1 MMKKIFT
8 TVVLALTS
16 TLCWAQTT
24 LWQTDTARHEY
35 YRIPAVVAYDGEV
48 IAFADNRSGVTDAT
62 SWGDVGSVGNISI
75 ETRRSTDGGRT
86 WSTAECAVRG
96 QGSSGYDQSH
106 GDAAVVRDRRTGRM
120 LIMSGSGDVGYG
132 RSKVSKA
139 GDYTEALKV
148 GRYYSDDDG
157 QTWTGGEVTQE
168 IYDMYRGHGNI
179 YRLFFTSGK
188 ICQSRRIKRGAYQR
202 IYSAV
207 VTNEG
212 SLVVYSDDFGG
223 TWKPLGGADARPA
236 PEGDE
241 AKIEEL
247 PDGRVLLS
255 CRRGGKEGRCFNIYT
270 YENKKS
276 GSGSWAKAAV
286 SESPEGGTATIGNN
300 TNGEILMV
308 PARGADGKRAY
319 VALQSAPRGTKGEHA
334 SNLERRSHVS
344 IYWKAFGGAEDWR
357 TPERWVDGWK
367 RYEVTDGHS
376 AYSTMAIGGDGSI
389 HFVYEDEGVRFRL
402 GSQWTEMYNILYRN
416 LTLGEITE
424 GEYRYSKQ
432 K

>member
-1 MMKKIFT
+1 MILT
-8 TVVLALTS
+8 AALAIVS
-16 TLCWAQTT
+16 AASWAQTT
-24 LWQTDTARHEY
+24 LWATDTARHEY
-35 YRIPAVVAYDGEV
+35 YRIPAIVAYDEQV

-62 SWGDVGSVGNISI
+62 SWGDVGSKGNISI

-86 WSTAECAVRG
+86 WSTARCAVRG
-96 QGSSGYDQSH
+96 TGSGGYDQSH

-120 LIMSGSGDVGYG
+120 LIMTGSGDVGYG
-132 RSKVSKA
+132 RSKVSTP
-139 GDYTEALKV
+139 GDYSEALKV

-157 QTWTGGEVTQE
+157 RTWTGGEVTQE

-188 ICQSRRIKRGAYQR
+188 ICQSRRIKHGAYHR

-247 PDGRVLLS
+247 PDGSVLLS
-255 CRRGGKEGRCFNIYT
+255 CRRSGRDGRCFNIYT
-270 YENKKS
+270 YDNKKS

-300 TNGEILMV
+300 TNGEILIV

-344 IYWKAFGGAEDWR
+344 IYWKAFGEAEDWR
-357 TPERWVDGWK
+357 TPECWVDGWK

-402 GSQWTEMYNILYRN
+402 GSQWTEMYNILYKN

-424 GEYRYSKQ
+424 GEYRYSKH

>member
-1 MMKKIFT
+1 MILT
-8 TVVLALTS
+8 ATLAIVS
-16 TLCWAQTT
+16 AASWAQTT
-24 LWQTDTARHEY
+24 LWATDTARHEY
-35 YRIPAVVAYDGEV
+35 YRIPAIVAYDEQV

-62 SWGDVGSVGNISI
+62 SWGDVGSKGNISI

-86 WSTAECAVRG
+86 WSAAECAVRG
-96 QGSSGYDQSH
+96 TGSGGYDQSH

-120 LIMSGSGDVGYG
+120 LIMTGSGDVGYG

-157 QTWTGGEVTQE
+157 RTWTGGEVTQE

-188 ICQSRRIKRGAYQR
+188 ICQSRRIKHGAYHR

-223 TWKPLGGADARPA
+223 TWKPLGGADVRPA

-270 YENKKS
+270 YESKKS

-300 TNGEILMV
+300 TNGEILIV
-308 PARGADGKRAY
+308 PARGADGKRKY
-319 VALQSAPRGTKGEHA
+319 VALQSAPRGTRGEHA

-344 IYWKAFGGAEDWR
+344 IYWKAFGEAKECA
-357 TPERWVDGWK
+357 TPESWVDGWK
-367 RYEVTDGHS
+367 RYEVTDGYS

-424 GEYRYSKQ
+424 GEYRYSKH

>member
-1 MMKKIFT
+1 MILT
-8 TVVLALTS
+8 AALAIVS
-16 TLCWAQTT
+16 AASWAQTT
-24 LWQTDTARHEY
+24 LWRTDTARHEY
-35 YRIPAVVAYDGEV
+35 YRIPAVVAYESEV

-86 WSTAECAVRG
+86 WSPARCAVRG
-96 QGSSGYDQSH
+96 TGSGGYDQSH

-120 LIMSGSGDVGYG
+120 LIMTGSGDVGYG

-188 ICQSRRIKRGAYQR
+188 ICQSRRIKHGAYHR

-223 TWKPLGGADARPA
+223 TWTPLGGADARPA

-247 PDGRVLLS
+247 PDGSVLLS

-276 GSGSWAKAAV
+276 GSGSWATAAV
-286 SESPEGGTATIGNN
+286 SESTEGGTATIGNN

-319 VALQSAPRGTKGEHA
+319 VALQSAPRGTKGEHP

-344 IYWKAFGGAEDWR
+344 IYWKAFGEAEDWR

-367 RYEVTDGHS
+367 RYEVTDGYS

-424 GEYRYSKQ
+424 GEYRYSKH

>member
-1 MMKKIFT
+1 MILT
-8 TVVLALTS
+8 ATLAIVS
-16 TLCWAQTT
+16 AASWAQTT

-35 YRIPAVVAYDGEV
+35 YRIPAVVAYDEQV

-86 WSTAECAVRG
+86 WSAAECAVRG
-96 QGSSGYDQSH
+96 QGSGGYDQSH

-120 LIMSGSGDVGYG
+120 LIMTGSGDVGYG
-132 RSKVSKA
+132 RSKVSTP
-139 GDYTEALKV
+139 GDYSEALKV

-157 QTWTGGEVTQE
+157 KTWTGGEVTQE
-168 IYDMYRGHGNI
+168 IYDMYRGSGNI

-188 ICQSRRIKRGAYQR
+188 ICQSRRIKHGAYYR

-247 PDGRVLLS
+247 PDGSVLLS
-255 CRRGGKEGRCFNIYT
+255 CRRSGRDGRCFNIYT
-270 YENKKS
+270 YDNKKS

-319 VALQSAPRGTKGEHA
+319 VALQSAPRGTKGEHT

-357 TPERWVDGWK
+357 TPESWVDGWK

-424 GEYRYSKQ
+424 GEYRYSKH

>member
-1 MMKKIFT
+1 M
-8 TVVLALTS
+8 
-16 TLCWAQTT
+16 
-24 LWQTDTARHEY
+24 
-35 YRIPAVVAYDGEV
+35 VAYDGEV

-62 SWGDVGSVGNISI
+62 SWGDVGSEGNISI

-86 WSTAECAVRG
+86 WSAAECAVRG
-96 QGSSGYDQSH
+96 TGSGGYDQSH
-106 GDAAVVRDRRTGRM
+106 GDAAVVRDRRTGRL
-120 LIMSGSGDVGYG
+120 LIMTGSGDVGYG
-132 RSKVSKA
+132 RSKVTTP
-139 GDYTEALKV
+139 GDYSEALKV
-148 GRYYSDDDG
+148 GRYYSDDNG
-157 QTWTGGEVTQE
+157 HTWTGGEVTQE
-168 IYDMYRGHGNI
+168 IYDMYRGSGNI

-188 ICQSRRIKRGAYQR
+188 ICQSRRIKHGAYHR

-247 PDGRVLLS
+247 PDGSVLLS
-255 CRRGGKEGRCFNIYT
+255 CRRSGRDGRSFNIYT
-270 YENKKS
+270 YDNKKS

-308 PARGADGKRAY
+308 PARGADGKRKY
-319 VALQSAPRGTKGEHA
+319 VALQSAPRGTRGEHP

-344 IYWKAFGGAEDWR
+344 IYWKAFGGAEDCA
-357 TPERWVDGWK
+357 TPESWVDGWK

-389 HFVYEDEGVRFRL
+389 HFVYEDEGVRFSL

-424 GEYRYSKQ
+424 GEYRYSKH

>member
-1 MMKKIFT
+1 MILT
-8 TVVLALTS
+8 AALAIVS
-16 TLCWAQTT
+16 AASWAQTT
-24 LWQTDTARHEY
+24 LWRTDTARHEY
-35 YRIPAVVAYDGEV
+35 YRIPAVVAYESEV

-75 ETRRSTDGGRT
+75 EVRHSKDGGRT
-86 WSTAECAVRG
+86 WSPARCAVRG
-96 QGSSGYDQSH
+96 TGSGGYDQSH

-120 LIMSGSGDVGYG
+120 LIMTGSGDVGYG
-132 RSKVSKA
+132 RSKVSTP

-148 GRYYSDDDG
+148 GRYYSEDDG
-157 QTWTGGEVTQE
+157 RTWTGGEVTQE

-179 YRLFFTSGK
+179 YRLFFTSGR
-188 ICQSRRIKRGAYQR
+188 ICQSRRIKRGAYYR

-223 TWKPLGGADARPA
+223 TWTPLGGADARPA

-255 CRRGGKEGRCFNIYT
+255 CRRSGRDGRCFNIYT
-270 YENKKS
+270 YDNKKS
-276 GSGSWAKAAV
+276 GSGSWATAAV
-286 SESPEGGTATIGNN
+286 SENTEGGTATIGNN
-300 TNGEILMV
+300 TNGEILIV

-402 GSQWTEMYNILYRN
+402 GSQWTEMYNILYRK

-424 GEYRYSKQ
+424 GEYRYSKH

>member
-1 MMKKIFT
+1 MI
-8 TVVLALTS
+8 LTA
-16 TLCWAQTT
+16 TLTIVSAASWAQTT
-24 LWQTDTARHEY
+24 LWRTDTARHEY
-35 YRIPAVVAYDGEV
+35 YRIPAVVAYDEQV

-62 SWGDVGSVGNISI
+62 SWGDVGSEGNISI

-86 WSTAECAVRG
+86 WSTARCAVRG
-96 QGSSGYDQSH
+96 TGSGGYDQSH

-120 LIMSGSGDVGYG
+120 LIMTGSGDVGYG
-132 RSKVSKA
+132 RSKVTTP
-139 GDYTEALKV
+139 GDYSEALKV

-188 ICQSRRIKRGAYQR
+188 ICQSRRIKHGAYHR

-223 TWKPLGGADARPA
+223 TWTPLGGADARPA

-247 PDGRVLLS
+247 PDGSVLLS
-255 CRRGGKEGRCFNIYT
+255 CRRSGRDGRCFNIYT
-270 YENKKS
+270 YDNKKS
-276 GSGSWAKAAV
+276 GSGSWATAAV
-286 SESPEGGTATIGNN
+286 SENTEGGTATIGNN
-300 TNGEILMV
+300 TNGEILLV
-308 PARGADGKRAY
+308 PARGADGKRKY
-319 VALQSAPRGTKGEHA
+319 VALQSAPRGTRGEHP

-357 TPERWVDGWK
+357 TPESWVDGWK

-376 AYSTMAIGGDGSI
+376 AYSTMALGGDGSI

-424 GEYRYSKQ
+424 GEYRYSKH

>member
-1 MMKKIFT
+1 M
-8 TVVLALTS
+8 AAS
-16 TLCWAQTT
+16 WAQTT
-24 LWQTDTARHEY
+24 LWATDTARHEY
-35 YRIPAVVAYDGEV
+35 YRIPAIVAYDEQV

-62 SWGDVGSVGNISI
+62 SWGDVGSEGNISI

-86 WSTAECAVRG
+86 WSPARCAVRG
-96 QGSSGYDQSH
+96 QGSGGYDQSH

-120 LIMSGSGDVGYG
+120 LIMTGSGDVGYG

-157 QTWTGGEVTQE
+157 RTWTGGEVTQE

-188 ICQSRRIKRGAYQR
+188 ICQSRRIKHGAYHR

-212 SLVVYSDDFGG
+212 SHVVYSDDFGG

-247 PDGRVLLS
+247 PDGSVLLS
-255 CRRGGKEGRCFNIYT
+255 CRRSGRDGRCFNIYT
-270 YENKKS
+270 YDNKKS
-276 GSGSWAKAAV
+276 GSGSWATAAV

-300 TNGEILMV
+300 TNGEILIV
-308 PARGADGKRAY
+308 PARGRDGKRAY

-344 IYWKAFGGAEDWR
+344 IYWKAFGEAKDWR
-357 TPERWVDGWK
+357 TPECWVDGWK
-367 RYEVTDGHS
+367 RYEVTDGKS
-376 AYSTMAIGGDGSI
+376 AYSTMAIGGDGTI
-389 HFVYEDEGVRFRL
+389 RFIYEDEGVRFRL

-424 GEYRYSKQ
+424 GEYRYSKH

>member
-1 MMKKIFT
+1 MILT
-8 TVVLALTS
+8 ATLAIVS
-16 TLCWAQTT
+16 AASWAQTT
-24 LWQTDTARHEY
+24 LWRTDTAQHEY
-35 YRIPAVVAYDGEV
+35 YRIPAIVAYDEQV

-62 SWGDVGSVGNISI
+62 SWGDVGSEGNISI
-75 ETRRSTDGGRT
+75 ETRRSKDGGRT
-86 WSTAECAVRG
+86 WSAAECAVRG
-96 QGSSGYDQSH
+96 QGSGGYDQSH

-120 LIMSGSGDVGYG
+120 LIMTGSGDVGYG

-157 QTWTGGEVTQE
+157 RTWTGGEVTQE

-188 ICQSRRIKRGAYQR
+188 ICQSRRIKHGAYRR

-300 TNGEILMV
+300 TNGEILIV

-319 VALQSAPRGTKGEHA
+319 VALQSAPRGTRGEHP

-344 IYWKAFGGAEDWR
+344 IYWKAFGEAEDWR

-389 HFVYEDEGVRFRL
+389 HFVYEDEGVHFRL
-402 GSQWTEMYNILYRN
+402 GSQWTEMYNILYKK

-424 GEYRYSKQ
+424 GEYRYSKH

>member
-1 MMKKIFT
+1 MILT
-8 TVVLALTS
+8 ATLAIVS
-16 TLCWAQTT
+16 AASWAQTT
-24 LWQTDTARHEY
+24 LWRTDTARHEY
-35 YRIPAVVAYDGEV
+35 YRIPAIVAYDEQV

-62 SWGDVGSVGNISI
+62 SWGDVGSKGNISI

-86 WSTAECAVRG
+86 WSAAECAVRG
-96 QGSSGYDQSH
+96 TGSGGYDQSH

-120 LIMSGSGDVGYG
+120 LIMTGSGDVGYG
-132 RSKVSKA
+132 RSKVTTP

-157 QTWTGGEVTQE
+157 RTWTGGEVTQE
-168 IYDMYRGHGNI
+168 IYDMYRGSGNI

-188 ICQSRRIKRGAYQR
+188 ICQSRRIKHGAYHR

-223 TWKPLGGADARPA
+223 TWKPLGGAAARPA

-247 PDGRVLLS
+247 PDGSVLLS
-255 CRRGGKEGRCFNIYT
+255 CRRSGRDGRCFNIYT
-270 YENKKS
+270 YDNKKS

-319 VALQSAPRGTKGEHA
+319 VALQSAPRGTKGEHP

-376 AYSTMAIGGDGSI
+376 AYSTMAIGGDGTI
-389 HFVYEDEGVRFRL
+389 RFIYEDEGVRFRL

-424 GEYRYSKQ
+424 GEYRYSKH

>member
-1 MMKKIFT
+1 MS
-8 TVVLALTS
+8 AAS
-16 TLCWAQTT
+16 WAQTT
-24 LWQTDTARHEY
+24 LWATDTARHEY

-62 SWGDVGSVGNISI
+62 SWGDVGSEGNISI

-86 WSTAECAVRG
+86 WSAAECAVRG
-96 QGSSGYDQSH
+96 QGSGGYDQSH

-120 LIMSGSGDVGYG
+120 LIMTGSGDVGYG
-132 RSKVSKA
+132 RSKVTTP

-157 QTWTGGEVTQE
+157 RTWTGGEVTQE

-179 YRLFFTSGK
+179 YRLFFTSGR

-300 TNGEILMV
+300 TNGEILIV
-308 PARGADGKRAY
+308 PARGADGRRAY
-319 VALQSAPRGTKGEHA
+319 VALQSAPRGTRGEHP

-344 IYWKAFGGAEDWR
+344 IYWKAFGEAEDWR
-357 TPERWVDGWK
+357 TPESWVDGWK

-376 AYSTMAIGGDGSI
+376 AYSTMALGGDGSI

-424 GEYRYSKQ
+424 GEYRYSKH

>member
-1 MMKKIFT
+1 MILT
-8 TVVLALTS
+8 AALAIVLAAS
-16 TLCWAQTT
+16 WAQTT
-24 LWQTDTARHEY
+24 LWATDTARHEY
-35 YRIPAVVAYDGEV
+35 YRIPAIVAYDEQV

-62 SWGDVGSVGNISI
+62 SWGDVGSEGNISI

-86 WSTAECAVRG
+86 WSPARCAVRG
-96 QGSSGYDQSH
+96 QGSGGYDQSH

-120 LIMSGSGDVGYG
+120 LIMTGSGDVGYG

-157 QTWTGGEVTQE
+157 RTWTGGEVTQE

-188 ICQSRRIKRGAYQR
+188 ICQSRRIKHGAYHR

-247 PDGRVLLS
+247 PDGSVLLS
-255 CRRGGKEGRCFNIYT
+255 CRRSGRDGRCFNIYT
-270 YENKKS
+270 YDNKKS
-276 GSGSWAKAAV
+276 GSGSWATATV

-300 TNGEILMV
+300 TNGEILIV

-319 VALQSAPRGTKGEHA
+319 VALQSAPRGTAGEHP

-402 GSQWTEMYNILYRN
+402 DSQWTEMYNILYKN

-424 GEYRYSKQ
+424 GEYRYSKH

>member
-1 MMKKIFT
+1 MILT
-8 TVVLALTS
+8 ATLAIVS
-16 TLCWAQTT
+16 AASWAQTT
-24 LWQTDTARHEY
+24 LWRTDTARHEY
-35 YRIPAVVAYDGEV
+35 YRIPAVVAYDEQV

-62 SWGDVGSVGNISI
+62 SWGDVGSKGNISI

-86 WSTAECAVRG
+86 WSTARCAVRG
-96 QGSSGYDQSH
+96 TGSGGYDQSH
-106 GDAAVVRDRRTGRM
+106 GDAAVVRDRRTGRL
-120 LIMSGSGDVGYG
+120 LIMTGSGDVGYG

-139 GDYTEALKV
+139 GDYSEALKV
-148 GRYYSDDDG
+148 GRYYSDDEG
-157 QTWTGGEVTQE
+157 RTWTGGEVTQE

-188 ICQSRRIKRGAYQR
+188 ICQSRRIKHGAYQR

-276 GSGSWAKAAV
+276 GSGSWATAAV
-286 SESPEGGTATIGNN
+286 SESTEGGTATIGNN
-300 TNGEILMV
+300 TNGEILIV
-308 PARGADGKRAY
+308 PARGRNGKWAY
-319 VALQSAPRGTKGEHA
+319 VALQSAPRGTRGEHP

-344 IYWKAFGGAEDWR
+344 IYWKAFGEAEDCA
-357 TPERWVDGWK
+357 TPESWVDGWK

-402 GSQWTEMYNILYRN
+402 GSQWTEMYNILYRK

-424 GEYRYSKQ
+424 GEYRYSKH

>member
-1 MMKKIFT
+1 MILT
-8 TVVLALTS
+8 AALAIVS
-16 TLCWAQTT
+16 AASWAQTT
-24 LWQTDTARHEY
+24 LWATDTARHEY
-35 YRIPAVVAYDGEV
+35 YRIPAIVAYDEQV

-62 SWGDVGSVGNISI
+62 SWGDVGSKGNISI

-86 WSTAECAVRG
+86 WSTARCAVRG
-96 QGSSGYDQSH
+96 TGSGGYDQSH

-120 LIMSGSGDVGYG
+120 LIMTGSGDVGYG
-132 RSKVSKA
+132 RSKVSTP
-139 GDYTEALKV
+139 GDYSEALKV

-157 QTWTGGEVTQE
+157 RTWTGGEVTQE

-188 ICQSRRIKRGAYQR
+188 ICQSRRIKHGAYHR

-247 PDGRVLLS
+247 PDGSVLLS
-255 CRRGGKEGRCFNIYT
+255 CRRSGRDGRCFNIYT
-270 YENKKS
+270 YDNKKS

-300 TNGEILMV
+300 TNGEILLV
-308 PARGADGKRAY
+308 PAKAANGKRAY
-319 VALQSAPRGTKGEHA
+319 VALQSAPRGTRGEHP

-344 IYWKAFGGAEDWR
+344 IYWKAFGEAEDWR
-357 TPERWVDGWK
+357 TPECWVDGWK

-376 AYSTMAIGGDGSI
+376 AYSTMALGGDGSI

-424 GEYRYSKQ
+424 GEYRYSKH

>member
-1 MMKKIFT
+1 MILT
-8 TVVLALTS
+8 AALAIVLAAS
-16 TLCWAQTT
+16 WAQTT
-24 LWQTDTARHEY
+24 LWATDTARHEY
-35 YRIPAVVAYDGEV
+35 YRIPAIVAYDEQV

-62 SWGDVGSVGNISI
+62 SWGDVGSEGNISI

-86 WSTAECAVRG
+86 WSPARCAVRG
-96 QGSSGYDQSH
+96 QGSGGYDQSH

-120 LIMSGSGDVGYG
+120 LIMTGSGDVGYG

-157 QTWTGGEVTQE
+157 RTWTGGEVTQE

-188 ICQSRRIKRGAYQR
+188 ICQSRRIKHGAYHR

-247 PDGRVLLS
+247 PDGSVLLS
-255 CRRGGKEGRCFNIYT
+255 CRRSGRDGRCFNIYT
-270 YENKKS
+270 YDNKKS
-276 GSGSWAKAAV
+276 GSGSWATATV

-300 TNGEILMV
+300 TNGEILIV
-308 PARGADGKRAY
+308 PARGADGKLAY
-319 VALQSAPRGTKGEHA
+319 VALQSAPRGTAGEHP

-402 GSQWTEMYNILYRN
+402 DSQWTEMYNILYKN

-424 GEYRYSKQ
+424 GEYRYSKH

>member
-1 MMKKIFT
+1 MILT
-8 TVVLALTS
+8 AALAIVLAAS
-16 TLCWAQTT
+16 WAQTT
-24 LWQTDTARHEY
+24 LWATDTARHEY
-35 YRIPAVVAYDGEV
+35 YRIPAIVAYDEQV

-62 SWGDVGSVGNISI
+62 SWGDVGSEGNISI

-86 WSTAECAVRG
+86 WSPARCAVRG
-96 QGSSGYDQSH
+96 QGSGGYDQSH

-120 LIMSGSGDVGYG
+120 LIMTGSGDVGYG

-157 QTWTGGEVTQE
+157 RTWTGGEVTQE

-188 ICQSRRIKRGAYQR
+188 ICQSRRIKHGAYHR

-212 SLVVYSDDFGG
+212 SHVVYSDDFGG

-247 PDGRVLLS
+247 PDGSVLLS
-255 CRRGGKEGRCFNIYT
+255 CRRSGRDGRCFNIYT
-270 YENKKS
+270 YDNKKS
-276 GSGSWAKAAV
+276 GSGSWATAAV

-300 TNGEILMV
+300 TNGEILIV
-308 PARGADGKRAY
+308 PARGRDGKRAY

-344 IYWKAFGGAEDWR
+344 IYWKAFGEAKDWR
-357 TPERWVDGWK
+357 TPECWVDGWK
-367 RYEVTDGHS
+367 RYEVTDGKS
-376 AYSTMAIGGDGSI
+376 AYSTMAIGGDGTI
-389 HFVYEDEGVRFRL
+389 RFIYEDEGVRFRL

-424 GEYRYSKQ
+424 GEYRYSKH

>member
-1 MMKKIFT
+1 MILT
-8 TVVLALTS
+8 AALAIVS
-16 TLCWAQTT
+16 AASWAQTT
-24 LWQTDTARHEY
+24 LWRTDTARHEY
-35 YRIPAVVAYDGEV
+35 YRIPAVVAYESEV

-86 WSTAECAVRG
+86 WSTARCAVRG
-96 QGSSGYDQSH
+96 TGSSGYDQSH
-106 GDAAVVRDRRTGRM
+106 GDAAVVRDRRTGRL
-120 LIMSGSGDVGYG
+120 LIMTGSGDVGYG

-148 GRYYSDDDG
+148 GRYYSDDEG
-157 QTWTGGEVTQE
+157 RTWTGGEVTQE

-188 ICQSRRIKRGAYQR
+188 ICQSRRIKHGAYHR

-247 PDGRVLLS
+247 PDGSVLLS
-255 CRRGGKEGRCFNIYT
+255 CRRSGRDGRCFNIYT
-270 YENKKS
+270 YDNQKS
-276 GSGSWAKAAV
+276 GSGSWATAAV
-286 SESPEGGTATIGNN
+286 SESTEGGTATIGNN

-344 IYWKAFGGAEDWR
+344 IYWKAFGEAEDWR
-357 TPERWVDGWK
+357 TPESWVDGWK

-424 GEYRYSKQ
+424 GEYRYSKH

>member
-1 MMKKIFT
+1 M
-8 TVVLALTS
+8 
-16 TLCWAQTT
+16 
-24 LWQTDTARHEY
+24 
-35 YRIPAVVAYDGEV
+35 AYDGEV

-75 ETRRSTDGGRT
+75 ETRRSKDGGRT
-86 WSTAECAVRG
+86 WSAAECAVRG
-96 QGSSGYDQSH
+96 TGSGGYDQSH
-106 GDAAVVRDRRTGRM
+106 GDAAVVRDRRTGRL
-120 LIMSGSGDVGYG
+120 LIMTGSGEVGYG
-132 RSKVSKA
+132 RSRVTTP
-139 GDYTEALKV
+139 GDYSEALKV
-148 GRYYSDDDG
+148 GRYYSEDDG
-157 QTWTGGEVTQE
+157 RTWSGGEVTQE

-188 ICQSRRIKRGAYQR
+188 ICQSRRIKHGAYHR

-255 CRRGGKEGRCFNIYT
+255 CRRSGRDGRCFNIYT
-270 YENKKS
+270 YDNKKS
-276 GSGSWAKAAV
+276 GSGNWAKAAV

-300 TNGEILMV
+300 TNGEILIV
-308 PARGADGKRAY
+308 PARGRDGKRAY
-319 VALQSAPRGTKGEHA
+319 VALQSAPRGTKGEHP

-357 TPERWVDGWK
+357 TPESWVDGWK

-424 GEYRYSKQ
+424 GEYRYSKH

>member
-1 MMKKIFT
+1 MILT
-8 TVVLALTS
+8 ATLAIVS
-16 TLCWAQTT
+16 AASWAQTT
-24 LWQTDTARHEY
+24 LWATDTARHEY

-86 WSTAECAVRG
+86 WSAAECAVRG
-96 QGSSGYDQSH
+96 QGSGGYDQSH
-106 GDAAVVRDRRTGRM
+106 GDAAVVRDRRTGRL
-120 LIMSGSGDVGYG
+120 LIMTGSGDVGYG
-132 RSKVSKA
+132 RSKVSTP
-139 GDYTEALKV
+139 GDYSEALKV
-148 GRYYSDDDG
+148 GRYYSDDNG
-157 QTWTGGEVTQE
+157 RTWTGGEVTQE

-188 ICQSRRIKRGAYQR
+188 ICQSRRIKCGAYHR

-255 CRRGGKEGRCFNIYT
+255 CRRSGRDGRCFNIYT
-270 YENKKS
+270 YDNKKS
-276 GSGSWAKAAV
+276 GSGSWATAAV

-308 PARGADGKRAY
+308 PARGRDGRRMY
-319 VALQSAPRGTKGEHA
+319 VALQSAPRGTRGEHP

-344 IYWKAFGGAEDWR
+344 IYWKAFGKAEDWR

-367 RYEVTDGHS
+367 RYEVTDGKS

-402 GSQWTEMYNILYRN
+402 GSQWTEMYNILYRK

-424 GEYRYSKQ
+424 GEYRYSKH

>member
-1 MMKKIFT
+1 MILT
-8 TVVLALTS
+8 ATLAIVS
-16 TLCWAQTT
+16 AASWAQTT
-24 LWQTDTARHEY
+24 LWRTDTARHEY
-35 YRIPAVVAYDGEV
+35 YRIPAVVAYDEQV
-48 IAFADNRSGVTDAT
+48 IAFSDNRSGVTDAT

-75 ETRRSTDGGRT
+75 ETRRSTDGGKT
-86 WSTAECAVRG
+86 WSAAECAVRG
-96 QGSSGYDQSH
+96 QGSGGYDQSH

-120 LIMSGSGDVGYG
+120 LIMTGSGDVGYG
-132 RSKVSKA
+132 RSKVTTP

-157 QTWTGGEVTQE
+157 RTWTGGEVTQE

-188 ICQSRRIKRGAYQR
+188 ICQSRRIKRGAYYR

-255 CRRGGKEGRCFNIYT
+255 CRRSGRDGRCFNIYT
-270 YENKKS
+270 YDNKKS
-276 GSGSWAKAAV
+276 GSGSWATAAV
-286 SESPEGGTATIGNN
+286 SESTEGGTATIGNN

-308 PARGADGKRAY
+308 PARGRDGRRKY
-319 VALQSAPRGTKGEHA
+319 VALQSAPRGTRGEHA

-344 IYWKAFGGAEDWR
+344 IYWKAFGEAEDWR
-357 TPERWVDGWK
+357 TPECWVDGWK
-367 RYEVTDGHS
+367 RYEVTDGRS

-424 GEYRYSKQ
+424 GEYRYSKH

>member
-1 MMKKIFT
+1 MILT
-8 TVVLALTS
+8 AALAIVS
-16 TLCWAQTT
+16 AASWAQTT
-24 LWQTDTARHEY
+24 LWATDTARHEY

-62 SWGDVGSVGNISI
+62 SWGDVGSEGNISI

-86 WSTAECAVRG
+86 WSAAECAVRG
-96 QGSSGYDQSH
+96 QGSGGYDQSH

-120 LIMSGSGDVGYG
+120 LIMTGSGDVGYG
-132 RSKVSKA
+132 RSKVTTP

-157 QTWTGGEVTQE
+157 RTWTGGEVTQE

-179 YRLFFTSGK
+179 YRLFFTSGR

-300 TNGEILMV
+300 TNGEILIV
-308 PARGADGKRAY
+308 PARGADGRRAY
-319 VALQSAPRGTKGEHA
+319 VALQSAPRGTRGEHP

-344 IYWKAFGGAEDWR
+344 IYWKAFGEAEDWR
-357 TPERWVDGWK
+357 TPESWVDGWK

-376 AYSTMAIGGDGSI
+376 AYSTMALGGDGSI

-424 GEYRYSKQ
+424 GEYRYSKH

>member
-1 MMKKIFT
+1 MILT
-8 TVVLALTS
+8 ATLAIVS
-16 TLCWAQTT
+16 AASWAQTT
-24 LWQTDTARHEY
+24 LWATDTARHEY
-35 YRIPAVVAYDGEV
+35 YRIPAIVAYDEQV

-62 SWGDVGSVGNISI
+62 SWGDVGSEGNISI

-86 WSTAECAVRG
+86 WSTARCAVRG
-96 QGSSGYDQSH
+96 TGSGGYDQSH

-120 LIMSGSGDVGYG
+120 LIMTGSGDVGYG
-132 RSKVSKA
+132 RSKVTTP
-139 GDYTEALKV
+139 GDYSEALNV
-148 GRYYSDDDG
+148 GRYYSEDDG
-157 QTWTGGEVTQE
+157 RTWTGGEVTQE

-179 YRLFFTSGK
+179 YRLFFTSGR
-188 ICQSRRIKRGAYQR
+188 ICQSRRIKRGAYYR

-223 TWKPLGGADARPA
+223 TWTPLGGADARPA

-255 CRRGGKEGRCFNIYT
+255 CRRSGRDGRCFNIYT
-270 YENKKS
+270 YDNKKS
-276 GSGSWAKAAV
+276 GSGSWATAAV
-286 SESPEGGTATIGNN
+286 SENTEGGTATIGNN
-300 TNGEILMV
+300 TNGEILLV
-308 PARGADGKRAY
+308 PARGADGKRKY
-319 VALQSAPRGTKGEHA
+319 VALQSAPRGTRGEHP

-357 TPERWVDGWK
+357 TPESWVDGWK

-402 GSQWTEMYNILYRN
+402 GSQWTEMYNILYRK

-424 GEYRYSKQ
+424 GEYRYSKH

>member
-1 MMKKIFT
+1 MILT
-8 TVVLALTS
+8 AALAIVS
-16 TLCWAQTT
+16 AASWAQTT
-24 LWQTDTARHEY
+24 LWRTDTARHEY
-35 YRIPAVVAYDGEV
+35 YRIPAVVAYDEQV

-62 SWGDVGSVGNISI
+62 SWGDVGSKGNISI

-86 WSTAECAVRG
+86 WSAAECAVRG
-96 QGSSGYDQSH
+96 TGSGGYDQSH
-106 GDAAVVRDRRTGRM
+106 GDAAVVRDRRSGRM
-120 LIMSGSGDVGYG
+120 LIMTGSGDVGYG

-148 GRYYSDDDG
+148 GRYYSEDNG
-157 QTWTGGEVTQE
+157 HTWTGGEVTQE

-188 ICQSRRIKRGAYQR
+188 ICQSRRIKHGAYHR

-247 PDGRVLLS
+247 PDGSVLLS
-255 CRRGGKEGRCFNIYT
+255 CRRSGRDGRCFNIYN
-270 YENKKS
+270 YDNKKYN
-276 GSGSWAKAAV
+276 SGSWAKAAV

-319 VALQSAPRGTKGEHA
+319 VALQSAPRGTRGEHP

-344 IYWKAFGGAEDWR
+344 IYWKAFGEAEDWR
-357 TPERWVDGWK
+357 TPESWVDGWK
-367 RYEVTDGHS
+367 RYEVTDGYS

-424 GEYRYSKQ
+424 GEYRYSKH

>member
-1 MMKKIFT
+1 MKKIVT
-8 TVVLALTS
+8 TVVVALAS
-16 TLCWAQTT
+16 TFGCAQTT

-35 YRIPAVVAYDGEV
+35 YRIPAIVAYDEQV
-48 IAFADNRSGVTDAT
+48 IAFSDNRSGVTDAT

-75 ETRRSTDGGRT
+75 EVRRSKDGGRT
-86 WSTAECAVRG
+86 WGAAECAVRG
-96 QGSSGYDQSH
+96 FGSGNFDQSH

-120 LIMSGSGDVGYG
+120 LIMTGSGEVGYG
-132 RSKVSKA
+132 RSRVTTP
-139 GDYTEALKV
+139 GDYSEALKV
-148 GRYYSDDDG
+148 GRYYSEDDG
-157 QTWTGGEVTQE
+157 HTWRGGEVTRE

-188 ICQSRRIKRGAYQR
+188 ICQSRLVKRGAYYR

-270 YENKKS
+270 YENKKYN
-276 GSGSWAKAAV
+276 SGSWATPVA
-286 SESPEGGTATIGNN
+286 SEAEEGGTATLNNN
-300 TNGEILMV
+300 TNGEILLV
-308 PARGADGKRAY
+308 PARAVGGKRAY
-319 VALQSAPRGTKGEHA
+319 VALQSVPRGSKGDHP

-344 IYWKAFGGAEDWR
+344 IYWKAFGEAEDWR
-357 TPERWVDGWK
+357 APEDWVDGWK
-367 RYEVTDGHS
+367 RYEVTDGKS
-376 AYSTMAIGGDGSI
+376 AYSTMAIGGDGTI
-389 HFVYEDEGVRFRL
+389 RFIYEDEGVRFRL

-416 LTLGEITE
+416 LTLREITG
-424 GEYRYSKQ
+424 GEYEYSKH

>member
-1 MMKKIFT
+1 MILT
-8 TVVLALTS
+8 AALAIVS
-16 TLCWAQTT
+16 AASWAQTT
-24 LWQTDTARHEY
+24 LWRTDTARHEY
-35 YRIPAVVAYDGEV
+35 YRIPAIVAYDEQV

-62 SWGDVGSVGNISI
+62 SWGDVGSEGNISI
-75 ETRRSTDGGRT
+75 ETRHSTDGGRT
-86 WSTAECAVRG
+86 WSTARCAVRG
-96 QGSSGYDQSH
+96 QGSGGYDQSH
-106 GDAAVVRDRRTGRM
+106 GDAAVVRDRRTGRL
-120 LIMSGSGDVGYG
+120 LIMTGSGDVGYG
-132 RSKVSKA
+132 RSKVTTP
-139 GDYTEALKV
+139 GDYSEALKV

-188 ICQSRRIKRGAYQR
+188 ICQSRRIKHGAYHR

-247 PDGRVLLS
+247 PDGSVLLS
-255 CRRGGKEGRCFNIYT
+255 CRRSGKEGRCFNIYT
-270 YENKKS
+270 YENKKCN
-276 GSGSWAKAAV
+276 SGSWATPVA
-286 SESPEGGTATIGNN
+286 SEAEDGGTATLNNN

-357 TPERWVDGWK
+357 TPESWVDGWK

-424 GEYRYSKQ
+424 GEYRYSKH

>member
-1 MMKKIFT
+1 MILT
-8 TVVLALTS
+8 AALAIVS
-16 TLCWAQTT
+16 AASWAQTT
-24 LWQTDTARHEY
+24 LWATDTARHEY
-35 YRIPAVVAYDGEV
+35 YRIPAIVAYDEQV

-62 SWGDVGSVGNISI
+62 SWGDVGSEGNISI

-86 WSTAECAVRG
+86 WSTARCAVRG
-96 QGSSGYDQSH
+96 TGSGGYDQSH

-120 LIMSGSGDVGYG
+120 LIMTGSGDVGYG

-139 GDYTEALKV
+139 GDYSEALKV
-148 GRYYSDDDG
+148 GRYYSDDEG
-157 QTWTGGEVTQE
+157 RTWTGGEVTQE

-188 ICQSRRIKRGAYQR
+188 ICQSRRIKRGAYCR

-223 TWKPLGGADARPA
+223 TWKPLGGAAARPA

-247 PDGRVLLS
+247 PDGSVLLS

-270 YENKKS
+270 YESKKS

-308 PARGADGKRAY
+308 PARGRDGKRAY
-319 VALQSAPRGTKGEHA
+319 VALQSAPRGTAGEHP

-344 IYWKAFGGAEDWR
+344 IYWKAFGGAEECA
-357 TPERWVDGWK
+357 TPENWVDGWK

-424 GEYRYSKQ
+424 GEYRYSKY

>member
-1 MMKKIFT
+1 MI
-8 TVVLALTS
+8 LTA
-16 TLCWAQTT
+16 TLTIVSAAGWAQTT
-24 LWQTDTARHEY
+24 LWATDTARHEY
-35 YRIPAVVAYDGEV
+35 YRIPAIVAYDEQV

-62 SWGDVGSVGNISI
+62 SWGDVGSEGNISI

-86 WSTAECAVRG
+86 WSPARCAVRG
-96 QGSSGYDQSH
+96 TGSGGYDQSH

-120 LIMSGSGDVGYG
+120 LIMTGSGDVGYG

-139 GDYTEALKV
+139 GDYSEALKV
-148 GRYYSDDDG
+148 GRYYSDDEG
-157 QTWTGGEVTQE
+157 RTWTGGEVTQE
-168 IYDMYRGHGNI
+168 IYDMYRGSGNI
-179 YRLFFTSGK
+179 YRLFFTSGR
-188 ICQSRRIKRGAYQR
+188 ICQSRRIKRGTYYR

-255 CRRGGKEGRCFNIYT
+255 CRRGSKEGRCFNIYT
-270 YENKKS
+270 YENEKD
-276 GSGSWAKAAV
+276 GSGSWATAAV
-286 SESPEGGTATIGNN
+286 SESTEGGTATIGNN
-300 TNGEILMV
+300 TNGEILIV
-308 PARGADGKRAY
+308 PARGRDGRRMY
-319 VALQSAPRGTKGEHA
+319 VALQSAPRGTKGEHP

-344 IYWKAFGGAEDWR
+344 IYWKAFGGAEDCA
-357 TPERWVDGWK
+357 TPESWVDGWK
-367 RYEVTDGHS
+367 RYEVTDGRS

-424 GEYRYSKQ
+424 GEYRYSKH

>member
-1 MMKKIFT
+1 MI
-8 TVVLALTS
+8 LAAALAIVS
-16 TLCWAQTT
+16 AASWAQTT
-24 LWQTDTARHEY
+24 LWATDTARHEY

-48 IAFADNRSGVTDAT
+48 MVFADNRSGVTDAT
-62 SWGDVGSVGNISI
+62 SWGDVGSEGNISI
-75 ETRRSTDGGRT
+75 ETRRSKDGGRT
-86 WSTAECAVRG
+86 WSAAECAVRG
-96 QGSSGYDQSH
+96 TGSGGYDQSH

-120 LIMSGSGDVGYG
+120 MIMTGSGDVGYG

-148 GRYYSDDDG
+148 GRYYSDDNG

-188 ICQSRRIKRGAYQR
+188 ICQSRRIKHGAYHR

-247 PDGRVLLS
+247 PDGSVLLS
-255 CRRGGKEGRCFNIYT
+255 CRRSGRDGRCFNIYT
-270 YENKKS
+270 YDNKKS
-276 GSGSWAKAAV
+276 GSGSWATAAV

-300 TNGEILMV
+300 TNGEILLV
-308 PARGADGKRAY
+308 PARGANGKRVY
-319 VALQSAPRGTKGEHA
+319 VALQSAPRGTRGNHL

-344 IYWKAFGGAEDWR
+344 IYWKAFGEAEDWR
-357 TPERWVDGWK
+357 TPECWVDGWK

-376 AYSTMAIGGDGSI
+376 AYSTMALGGDGSI

-424 GEYRYSKQ
+424 GEYRYSKH

>member
-1 MMKKIFT
+1 MT
-8 TVVLALTS
+8 ATLAIVS
-16 TLCWAQTT
+16 AASWAQTT
-24 LWQTDTARHEY
+24 LWRTDTARHEY

-62 SWGDVGSVGNISI
+62 SWGDVGSEGNISI

-86 WSTAECAVRG
+86 WSPARCAVRG
-96 QGSSGYDQSH
+96 TGSGGYDQSH

-120 LIMSGSGDVGYG
+120 LIMTGSGDVGYG
-132 RSKVSKA
+132 RSKVTTP
-139 GDYTEALKV
+139 GDYSEALKV

-157 QTWTGGEVTQE
+157 HTWTGGEVTQE

-188 ICQSRRIKRGAYQR
+188 ICQSRRIKHGAYRR

-319 VALQSAPRGTKGEHA
+319 VALQSAPRGTRGEHP

-357 TPERWVDGWK
+357 TPEDWVDGWK

-402 GSQWTEMYNILYRN
+402 GSQWTEMYNIIYKN

-424 GEYRYSKQ
+424 GEYRYSNHK
-432 K
+432 

>member
-1 MMKKIFT
+1 M
-8 TVVLALTS
+8 
-16 TLCWAQTT
+16 WR
-24 LWQTDTARHEY
+24 TDTARHEY
-35 YRIPAVVAYDGEV
+35 YRIPAVVAYDEQV

-62 SWGDVGSVGNISI
+62 SWGDVGSEGNISI

-86 WSTAECAVRG
+86 WSTARCAVRG
-96 QGSSGYDQSH
+96 TGSGGYDQSH

-120 LIMSGSGDVGYG
+120 LIMTGSGDVGYG
-132 RSKVSKA
+132 RSKVTTP
-139 GDYTEALKV
+139 GDYSEALKV

-188 ICQSRRIKRGAYQR
+188 ICQSRRIKHGAYHR

-223 TWKPLGGADARPA
+223 TWTPLGGADARPA

-247 PDGRVLLS
+247 PDGSVLLS
-255 CRRGGKEGRCFNIYT
+255 CRRSGRDGRCFNIYT
-270 YENKKS
+270 YDNKKS
-276 GSGSWAKAAV
+276 GSGSWATAAV
-286 SESPEGGTATIGNN
+286 SENTEGGTATIGNN
-300 TNGEILMV
+300 TNGEILLV
-308 PARGADGKRAY
+308 PARGADGKRKY
-319 VALQSAPRGTKGEHA
+319 VALQSAPRGTRGEHP

-357 TPERWVDGWK
+357 TPESWVDGWK

-376 AYSTMAIGGDGSI
+376 AYSTMALGGDGSI

-424 GEYRYSKQ
+424 GEYRYSKH